1 MNIADVRNR
10 LGLGVAATLVAAAL
24 ALPLLAPDLLG
35 GALMLVN
42 ALVAVTA
49 TLTIATMLSRSN
61 NQWNR
66 DTAAVFAASL
76 LLAGSATIVDAP
88 QSNVTWLAVALASS
102 VMYAVTTRL
111 AALLPVGLS
120 RTLLGVAV
128 TSWVWSS
135 TPVADAGSTALG
147 VIALAA
153 PGITLHAITSH
164 QRRALLAAAV
174 AWPAAVLFVARIAA
188 HAEAVH
194 KSELVARDTLKSIPA
209 FVTSS
214 SIPVIEGVDM
224 LPKLAL
230 AAGAAAVALL
240 AIAAARFGARNSK
253 LNAVSVAAVLL
264 AAVMSTT
271 GLTQAVADTPELKAK
286 PLLENTISNRAS
298 MLAEAGAGPKER
310 YRGYTFDDCDT
321 VNNRDCFITY
331 FDNIALQQGVAP
343 AVRLIV
349 DLVKKDVGVNF
360 PAHCHQVVHNLGQM
374 AMDVTGGDFGRVSDI
389 DPQVCGTG
397 FTHGLWELNFN
408 KIGKEAMFTK
418 TGAICEEL
426 GMVNDWY
433 RWTCSHILGHMMMT
447 ESMKNPALAMEYCL
461 KIPAAMN
468 RADCLAGGWMN
479 YFQDDYVLDYFRSG
493 KGSAQDL
500 FNICYG
506 AKVGVVKMFCYQ
518 ELFPVIYAI
527 TNGDDFAAGKMCVE
541 LAEEDGGTGRPWD
554 IKTLNFADRCAQGL
568 ARAVAVS
575 NQYDY
580 RVIPSRCNSMP
591 AEVRAPCLASAAAS
605 VVLNTGS
612 QYGGVQVCS
621 TVADELYRGYCVFW
635 AKNSQRLLAQGPNAA
650 RDLPR
655 DNEARLPGLGSGAV
669 ESDTPATP

>member
-1 MNIADVRNR
+1 MKTADVRNR

-24 ALPLLAPDLLG
+24 ALPLFAPDALA

-42 ALVAVTA
+42 AVVAVTA
-49 TLTIATMLSRSN
+49 TFTIATALSGAN
-61 NQWNR
+61 NRWNR
-66 DTAAVFAASL
+66 DAAAVFAASL
-76 LLAGSATIVDAP
+76 LLAGSATIVEAP
-88 QSNVTWLAVALASS
+88 QTNVTWLAVSLASS

-111 AALLPVGLS
+111 AALVPVGLA
-120 RTLLGVAV
+120 RTLLGAAV

-153 PGITLHAITSH
+153 PGITLHAITSR
-164 QRRALLAAAV
+164 QRPAMVGALI

-188 HAEAVH
+188 HAKSVQD
-194 KSELVARDTLKSIPA
+194 SELVARDTLKGIPA
-209 FVTSS
+209 FVTNSTL
-214 SIPVIEGVDM
+214 PVIESVNM

-230 AAGAAAVALL
+230 AAAAAAVAFI
-240 AIAAARFGARNSK
+240 AIAIARFGTKTGKANT
-253 LNAVSVAAVLL
+253 VSIAAVLI

-271 GLTQAVADTPELKAK
+271 GLTQAVADTPEMKAK
-286 PLLENTISNRAS
+286 PLLENTIANRAS
-298 MLAEAGAGPKER
+298 MLSEAGAGPKER
-310 YRGYTFDDCDT
+310 YRGYSFDDCDAA
-321 VNNRDCFITY
+321 NNRDCFITY
-331 FDNIALQQGVAP
+331 FDNIALQQGIAP

-349 DLVKKDVGVNF
+349 DLVKNDIGASF

-408 KIGKEAMFTK
+408 RIGEEAMFTK
-418 TGAICEEL
+418 TGQICEEL

-461 KIPAAMN
+461 KIPSPTN

-493 KGSAQDL
+493 KGTAQDL

-541 LAEEDGGTGRPWD
+541 LAEAPGATGRPWD
-554 IKTLNFADRCAQGL
+554 IKTLDFTDRCVQGL

-612 QYGGVQVCS
+612 QFGGVRVCS
-621 TVADELYRGYCVFW
+621 TVEDELYRGYCVFW
-635 AKNSQRLLAQGPNAA
+635 AKNSQRLLAQGPNAT

-655 DNEARLPGLGSGAV
+655 DNEARLPGLGSGVV